1 MGACYSKSDKIKRD
15 KNHNRQKMF
24 RFGISFGRN
33 DLNLEGHLQMGYNS
47 KTVKNYG
54 AIEKQLVAEEKLPSA
69 ITETTEQGTE
79 LQTVVIDA

>member
-1 MGACYSKSDKIKRD
+1 MLVRREKINRVGILSGEIPEKM
-15 KNHNRQKMF
+15 KTLSNHFQLCTLATLLRT
-24 RFGISFGRN
+24 
-33 DLNLEGHLQMGYNS
+33 QMGYNS

-54 AIEKQLVAEEKLPSA
+54 AIEKQLVAEQKLPSA

>member
-1 MGACYSKSDKIKRD
+1 
-15 KNHNRQKMF
+15 
-24 RFGISFGRN
+24 
-33 DLNLEGHLQMGYNS
+33 MGYNS